1 MTEITTQLEPWSDPI
16 VEEVRAAREA
26 LLESCQLDLDALAR
40 HLVTLRER
48 SGQRVVV
55 LSPRRARADDVGAT

>member
-1 MTEITTQLEPWSDPI
+1 MTEITAQLEPWSDPI

-26 LLESCQLDLDALAR
+26 LLESCQLDLDTLAR
-40 HLVTLRER
+40 HLLELRET

-55 LSPRRARADDVGAT
+55 LSPRRVRAEDGSKS